1 MKQLKFMLAAMLL
14 AQGATA
20 MAAYQFKIPASGVIS
35 ATPVAAPPVAAP
47 MLTCPSQLGVIGHN
61 QTRTAYSRSIGSSP
75 EDCAE
80 QSTVLSCNNGVLSSS
95 NQTLSLEV
103 YGTASCTVQVVP
115 PPPPLP

>member
-14 AQGATA
+14 VQGATA
-20 MAAYQFKIPASGVIS
+20 MAAYQFRIPASGVIS
-35 ATPVAAPPVAAP
+35 ATPVAAP

-95 NQTLSLEV
+95 NQTLSLEA
-103 YGTASCTVQVVP
+103 YGTASCTVLAP
-115 PPPPLP
+115 PPAMP